1 MQTWQT
7 YLYGYLAIGV
17 VCALMIVIGAWIQ
30 TPRDGTFA
38 RDLMVALDEQKRGFW
53 YCFLRD
59 RVIPV
64 LTTFLIALVWPVA
77 VVMGIKNLLERRRER
92 RPVFKR

>member
-17 VCALMIVIGAWIQ
+17 VCALVIVIGAWIQ

-38 RDLMVALDEQKRGFW
+38 RDLMAALDEQKRGFW

-64 LTTFLIALVWPVA
+64 LTTFLIVLVWPVA
-77 VVMGIKNLLERRRER
+77 VVMGIQNLLERRRER

>member
-1 MQTWQT
+1 M
-7 YLYGYLAIGV
+7 AIGV
-17 VCALMIVIGAWIQ
+17 VCALVIVIGAWIQ

-38 RDLMVALDEQKRGFW
+38 RDLMAALDEQKRGFW

-64 LTTFLIALVWPVA
+64 LTIFLIMLVWPLA
-77 VVMGIKNLLERRRER
+77 VVMGIQNLLERRRKI
-92 RPVFKR
+92 RPPLKR